1 MAYQEKRL
9 RRIFERTAGRC
20 HICHKKVVWANYGR
34 VDLRGGWEV
43 EHSVP
48 RARGGSDHPTN
59 LYPACIGCN
68 RAKGSKSTRS
78 ARARHGKV
86 HAPLSRG
93 GRLWAR
99 IENAVAGCLLGMV
112 AGAFVSAEGALVG
125 SWVGWALGYLKPPE

>member
-125 SWVGWALGYLKPPE
+125 SWVGGALGYLKPPE